1 VVLPTVGGQSVLQ
14 AFLYGF
20 CGFCGFCEKKTK
32 TIFSEG
38 ELSSVSC
45 PLCRQNHKNHT
56 LQAFIVPQTHALQQ
70 ASMAFWTDESRFQT
84 GSNGL
89 QKHYENAILNNGAR
103 SKVPND
109 FDYGWW
115 IIWQEQ
121 YVVSS
126 HKVRGSRAIHSVKS
140 G

>member
-1 VVLPTVGGQSVLQ
+1 MDKVQARKQSKTL
-14 AFLYGF
+14 FLRESF
-20 CGFCGFCEKKTK
+20 LMFLVRFAAK
-32 TIFSEG
+32 TIKTMTF
-38 ELSSVSC
+38 
-45 PLCRQNHKNHT
+45 
-56 LQAFIVPQTHALQQ
+56 QAFIVPQTHALQWS
-70 ASMAFWTDESRFQT
+70 SMTSWTGESPFQT